1 MISDGCRQRGFLSE
15 HISANGITLQ
25 CGGGG
30 GDEEE
35 EEEGGVWGGGEEKG
49 QQKGGKKSELLY
61 ITKYISINVS
71 STIIQGAQ
79 TGQYVLPFFFPLYA
93 AGVY

>member
-30 GDEEE
+30 EDEEE
-35 EEEGGVWGGGEEKG
+35 EEEGGVWGGGGRKGSKRGEKN
-49 QQKGGKKSELLY
+49 QNYFILQSTFPSTSLQLLFREP
-61 ITKYISINVS
+61 KQANMFS
-71 STIIQGAQ
+71 
-79 TGQYVLPFFFPLYA
+79 PFLPLYA